1 MNYHISSAS
10 CLKCSQPFKPCKKSK
25 GFSLIEVLVTILILT
40 FGLIGVAGLL
50 VGGIANASSSEY
62 LTKANALAA
71 DMADR
76 IRANPGPAG
85 AMSASTAYAFAY
97 TDAPPS
103 SPSNIAERDKKE
115 WLEALARQLPGGD
128 GKVTATNTGGNRK
141 FDIEV
146 RWSNC
151 LGTVNQTVTELCAAG
166 GNEMRTVT
174 FELRL

>member
-1 MNYHISSAS
+1 MAKFSMQISLHSTCRA
-10 CLKCSQPFKPCKKSK
+10 KNQ

-50 VGGIANASSSEY
+50 VGGVANASSSEY

-85 AMSASTAYAFAY
+85 AMSATTEYSFGYS
-97 TDAPPS
+97 DNPPA
-103 SPSNIAERDKKE
+103 SPSGIAQEDKKA

-128 GKVTATNTGGNRK
+128 GKITTTNTGGNRK

-146 RWSNC
+146 QWSNC
-151 LGTVNQTVTELCAAG
+151 IGTVNQTVTELCAAG
-166 GNEMRTVT
+166 GDQKRTVT
-174 FELRL
+174 FEIRL

>member
-1 MNYHISSAS
+1 MAKFSMKIRLHPACRAKN
-10 CLKCSQPFKPCKKSK
+10 Q

-50 VGGIANASSSEY
+50 VGGVANASASEY

-85 AMSASTAYAFAY
+85 AMSATTEYSFDYSATA
-97 TDAPPS
+97 PS
-103 SPSNIAERDKKE
+103 SPVGIAQEDKKA

-128 GKVTATNTGGNRK
+128 GKITTTNTGGNRK
-141 FDIEV
+141 FEIEV
-146 RWSNC
+146 QWSNC
-151 LGTVNQTVTELCAAG
+151 IGTLNQTVTELCAAG
-166 GNEMRTVT
+166 SSQKRTVT
-174 FELRL
+174 FEIRL

>member
-1 MNYHISSAS
+1 MSQHSRKKRLTKSSGLSRRFLSAR
-10 CLKCSQPFKPCKKSK
+10 

-50 VGGIANASSSEY
+50 VNGIANASSSEY

-76 IRANPGPAG
+76 IRANPGPSG
-85 AMSASTAYAFAY
+85 AMSASTEYAFTY
-97 TDAPPS
+97 SDYAPASPS
-103 SPSNIAERDKKE
+103 STAQRDKKD
-115 WLEALARQLPGGD
+115 WLEALAKQLPNGD
-128 GKVTATNTGGNRK
+128 GKIVFTNTGGERK

-151 LGTVNQTVTELCAAG
+151 LGTVNQTVSELCAAG
-166 GNEMRTVT
+166 GTEVRTVT